1 MCIKPTALEINIIV
15 FLNLSGLWRWQW
27 FPCLFDLLH
36 DPVFKMHFTVWLKL
50 IWWKRYLCTMRD
62 FQILSTTLILHTLF
76 IIRVI
81 YLLRSS
87 FVAKLNTDE
96 NEKYEIWTCGLGSR
110 IQDTEADL
118 IYWWSFWTSMEA
130 LRGQIPYS
138 DRALWHFNSMFGPS
152 HSAKVNGRC
161 MVCGL

>member
-1 MCIKPTALEINIIV
+1 MALEINIIV

-76 IIRVI
+76 IIRII

-96 NEKYEIWTCGLGSR
+96 NEKYESIILLSIFFGDTKWFLYRTNLHLVHSIFFTHLFVENR
-110 IQDTEADL
+110 IIFSKIRT
-118 IYWWSFWTSMEA
+118 I
-130 LRGQIPYS
+130 
-138 DRALWHFNSMFGPS
+138 
-152 HSAKVNGRC
+152 
-161 MVCGL
+161 